1 MADNQTPRY
10 PVILVTD
17 VGAYEQGMV
26 TIHDEATGQTIQ
38 ADREMYLLSIK
49 DLNKPQQ

>member
-1 MADNQTPRY
+1 MADNEVPRY

-17 VGAYEQGMV
+17 VGAYEPGMV
-26 TIHDEATGQTIQ
+26 TIHDEATGQTIA

-49 DLNKPQQ
+49 NDLHK